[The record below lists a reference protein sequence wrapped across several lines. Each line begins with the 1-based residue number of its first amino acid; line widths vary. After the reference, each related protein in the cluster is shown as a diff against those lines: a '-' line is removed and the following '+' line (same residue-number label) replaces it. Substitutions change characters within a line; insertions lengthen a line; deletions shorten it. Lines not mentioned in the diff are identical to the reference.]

1 MTTQAPISPVAVPAA
16 AVPEADGAEDFP
28 SFPLVGP
35 LRLNLAALGVDHL
48 APDFSERFFRFANDN
63 YWYKLEYSAQGEL
76 IVMPPT
82 GAEGSHGEQGISYAL
97 YGWGLDNPG
106 RTFPQTT
113 MFRLS
118 SGAQYMPD
126 ASWINQERY
135 VNLTSAERQGTING
149 APDFVIELHSHSDS
163 LRAGLAK
170 MQEWMDAGVLLGW
183 YIDPYRRRVYVYRVG
198 REVEMRDDPET
209 LSGEDVLPGF
219 VLEVRRLIFDRYE
232 QPGA

>member
-1 MTTQAPISPVAVPAA
+1 MTTQAPKAPVAVPAA
-16 AVPEADGAEDFP
+16 DDAEDFP
-28 SFPLVGP
+28 PRPLVGP

-63 YWYKLEYSAQGEL
+63 YLYKLEYSAQGEL

-149 APDFVIELHSHSDS
+149 APDFVIELHSQSDS

-170 MQEWMDAGVLLGW
+170 MQEWMDAGALLGW

-198 REVEMRDDPET
+198 REVEILDDPET
-209 LSGEDVLPGF
+209 LSGEEALPGF
-219 VLEVRRLIFDRYE
+219 AFEVRRLVFDRYE
-232 QPGA
+232 TRDA

>member
-1 MTTQAPISPVAVPAA
+1 MTTQAPKPPVAVPAA
-16 AVPEADGAEDFP
+16 DDAEDFP
-28 SFPLVGP
+28 PFPLVGP

-48 APDFSERFFRFANDN
+48 APDFNERFFRFANDN
-63 YWYKLEYSAQGEL
+63 YLYKLEYSAQGEL

-82 GAEGSHGEQGISYAL
+82 GAEGSHGEQGINAPL
-97 YGWGLDNPG
+97 FFWGLDNPG

-135 VNLTSAERQGTING
+135 VNLTSAEREGTING
-149 APDFVIELHSHSDS
+149 APDFVIELHSHSDR
-163 LRAGLAK
+163 LRSGLAK
-170 MQEWMDAGVLLGW
+170 MQEWIDAGVLLGW

-198 REVEMRDDPET
+198 REVEILDDPET
-209 LSGEDVLPGF
+209 LSGEETLPGF
-219 VLEVRRLIFDRYE
+219 VFEVKRLVFDRYE
-232 QPGA
+232 TRDA